1 VTPETGVL
9 VDPHDEAAIAAALGA
24 AAALPRPNDA
34 ARAAAQAH
42 DVRRQVERIEALLES
57 ATRAPA
63 AADAPVER
71 R

>member
-1 VTPETGVL
+1 VL